1 MKADVIASQICCH
14 HCTNTEYRQKCPRR
28 VWGRPEIKTALPVLG
43 AGGECPMMRFKEATR
58 EAGREYRCISKG
70 DIAVFC
76 INCNWGGTN
85 GTKECWNCP
94 ANILKRRLFSQRG
107 A

>member
-70 DIAVFC
+70 ASTATGEGLMARK
-76 INCNWGGTN
+76 NAGTV
-85 GTKECWNCP
+85 P
-94 ANILKRRLFSQRG
+94 RIF
-107 A
+107 